1 MRNMKLREYLTKN
14 KIKNIINALDDK
26 IEKNVF
32 NITQGLF
39 IDRLYRSFLLDD
51 EIINQDNIDGV
62 IKSHLCELIKEVRQ
76 IVLKK
81 EEDLSIYEILNGGW
95 NKLLNE
101 EFNNLNSKKLN
112 GILDSIINEL
122 YFCINI

>member
-26 IEKNVF
+26 IEKMYSI
-32 NITQGLF
+32 ITQGLF

-81 EEDLSIYEILNGGW
+81 EEDLSIYEILNGG
-95 NKLLNE
+95 
-101 EFNNLNSKKLN
+101 
-112 GILDSIINEL
+112 
-122 YFCINI
+122 

>member
-26 IEKNVF
+26 IEKMYSI
-32 NITQGLF
+32 ITQGLF

>member
-1 MRNMKLREYLTKN
+1 MKLREYLTKN